1 MSYLSMDSLSKCYL
15 YFTQH
20 LLVHFY
26 CSNCFHFAPFL
37 PFLMFVDT
45 MACILY
51 MYMKWDNHVALN
63 AYWWSC
69 CQMGNSL
76 EAYRAAIGLFHA
88 HTRKSNRPINFSAYS
103 YKDICLTNLRCSFL
117 LAALLCLQSLSLNI
131 NAVFLLF
138 VLTFILM
145 VGNVEINP
153 GPPRTKLLRFTKCHF
168 RQNNFSL

>member
-1 MSYLSMDSLSKCYL
+1 MLS

-20 LLVHFY
+20 SVDLLVHFY
-26 CSNCFHFAPFL
+26 CSNCFNFARFL